1 MAISE
6 VELTYLLLILM
17 MIGAFGGWLLKVAVD
32 ESRADLR
39 REAEAE
45 ERRREYERSVEES
58 YIAECEERIKELNR
72 QNTMYWWL
80 SEVKGGANK

>member
-1 MAISE
+1 MSITE
-6 VELTYLLLILM
+6 TELTYLLLILVM
-17 MIGAFGGWLLKVAVD
+17 VGAFGGWLLKIAVD
-32 ESRADLR
+32 QMKADLR

-45 ERRREYERSVEES
+45 ERRREYEQS

-80 SEVKGGANK
+80 SEVKGGAKK

>member
-32 ESRADLR
+32 ESRADIR
-39 REAEAE
+39 REKEAE
-45 ERRREYERSVEES
+45 ECRREYEQS
-58 YIAECEERIKELNR
+58 YIEACEERIKELNR
-72 QNTMYWWL
+72 QQTMFWWL
-80 SEVKGGANK
+80 SEVKGGAKK